1 MLPGDP
7 VAAASAFAAGFDA
20 LAELAGVSGGSG
32 VVAAFADLLSSRDGE
47 LLQDQRYASAFEE
60 TMHEALRQGT
70 RGAGWDNVSWIGRWD
85 IDLSAIRCPVR
96 LWYGSDDPLAAPA
109 HGEWLSENLPQARLV
124 LRDGEGHLGIYEHLG
139 EMLDAL
145 TEPEAAGP
153 PGTVRPQLRGAA
165 ADIRYPAIE
174 ADSDYPSALPGTPG
188 GRPTLAFLVTKT
200 ALPAMTSRGWGRI
213 IMVASLTGPVMAIR
227 ADVGYVTAKA
237 GMVGLTRA
245 AAVDAAGHGPSMPS
259 PQAGFG

>member
-1 MLPGDP
+1 
-7 VAAASAFAAGFDA
+7 
-20 LAELAGVSGGSG
+20 

-70 RGAGWDNVSWIGRWD
+70 SGAGWDNVSWIGRWD

-109 HGEWLSENLPQARLV
+109 HGGWLSENLPQARLV
-124 LRDGEGHLGIYEHLG
+124 LRDGEGHLGIYEHLL

-174 ADSDYPSALPGTPG
+174 ADSDYQFGSARDAGRQADAGLPGHEDST
-188 GRPTLAFLVTKT
+188 
-200 ALPAMTSRGWGRI
+200 
-213 IMVASLTGPVMAIR
+213 
-227 ADVGYVTAKA
+227 
-237 GMVGLTRA
+237 
-245 AAVDAAGHGPSMPS
+245 AGHDQPRLG
-259 PQAGFG
+259 ADHHGG